1 MNLAKM
7 IKDTGVRQ
15 QDLADAIGVSRT
27 TVTHY
32 VSGRRVPDLETFAKI
47 ADFFHVSLDYLA
59 DRETVEE
66 PRTTCHVVEVAGR
79 QITLED
85 SAPVRI
91 HVNGAVINIS
101 VEAER

>member
-7 IKDTGVRQ
+7 LKETGVRQ
-15 QDLADAIGVSRT
+15 QDLADALGVSRT
-27 TVTHY
+27 TVTNY
-32 VSGRRVPDLETFAKI
+32 VNGKRDPDLQTLARI

-66 PRTTCHVVEVAGR
+66 PRTTCPVVEIYGR
-79 QITLED
+79 QITLDD

>member
-66 PRTTCHVVEVAGR
+66 PRTTCPVVEIYGR
-79 QITLED
+79 QVTLED
-85 SAPVRI
+85 SAPSAGRWV
-91 HVNGAVINIS
+91 S
-101 VEAER
+101 T